1 MAFVGRSKKV
11 QQQFDTPEEMYL
23 RGGLR
28 RTGDAVSSLWIHQG
42 DVLRAYAQKH
52 QDTADIALELPTGTG
67 KTLPGLLIAEWVRR
81 KAAGPVLYAT
91 PTKQLARQ
99 VLATAHAEG
108 VPARLLVGS
117 HLHWNV
123 TDHSDV
129 DGGEAIAITTYSSIF
144 NSSPKLPV
152 PNLIVFDDAHAGEQF
167 VGEHYS
173 VEIRRYED
181 EPAYLA
187 VLDALRPFMS
197 GLQIQRLQGV
207 PDPGAHHQVRLILPA
222 VKPGAPA
229 RLDTTLSNLGDS
241 YKFDF
246 AMIRSGLAACCV
258 YVSYGGI
265 QIRPMIPPTFQNSVF
280 SSARQRVY
288 LSATLGAGGELERAF
303 GRAEIVRMP
312 LPTKTPPRSGRRLFI
327 FPDLVKGGDAVG
339 LAKDVVAITNKAL
352 VLSQTSSE
360 KTEDAARSLAG
371 RGVAVFGKDSVEHGL
386 AVFAQAPT
394 GVLGLANRYDGMDLP
409 GEDCRIVVLDGRPDT
424 VSLQGP
430 AARALLNP
438 HAAKRCWSLCTS
450 RPGGVVQRSAARAS
464 KRVGEPGNVTV
475 TNPAVDF
482 GGCRGVTGVL
492 ECRPLFP
499 SSTEMNNVT
508 KQGGSGLVP
517 RVHQA
522 VPLLRKP
529 VKQAAG
535 PPTLFHG

>member
-1 MAFVGRSKKV
+1 MALAGSYLAPMAVVYVSRPVPAPHGFHGIYTARGH
-11 QQQFDTPEEMYL
+11 DTEMYL

-229 RLDTTLSNLGDS
+229 RLDTPLSNLGDS

-246 AMIRSGLAACCV
+246 AMIWYHASTKPSPFCGNPSNRRLVLPPFSWIIFIIHEKALGIDRSPGEPRPLAAWATTRRDA
-258 YVSYGGI
+258 S
-265 QIRPMIPPTFQNSVF
+265 Q
-280 SSARQRVY
+280 AR
-288 LSATLGAGGELERAF
+288 G
-303 GRAEIVRMP
+303 
-312 LPTKTPPRSGRRLFI
+312 
-327 FPDLVKGGDAVG
+327 
-339 LAKDVVAITNKAL
+339 
-352 VLSQTSSE
+352 
-360 KTEDAARSLAG
+360 
-371 RGVAVFGKDSVEHGL
+371 
-386 AVFAQAPT
+386 
-394 GVLGLANRYDGMDLP
+394 
-409 GEDCRIVVLDGRPDT
+409 
-424 VSLQGP
+424 
-430 AARALLNP
+430 
-438 HAAKRCWSLCTS
+438 
-450 RPGGVVQRSAARAS
+450 
-464 KRVGEPGNVTV
+464 
-475 TNPAVDF
+475 
-482 GGCRGVTGVL
+482 
-492 ECRPLFP
+492 
-499 SSTEMNNVT
+499 
-508 KQGGSGLVP
+508 
-517 RVHQA
+517 
-522 VPLLRKP
+522 
-529 VKQAAG
+529 
-535 PPTLFHG
+535 